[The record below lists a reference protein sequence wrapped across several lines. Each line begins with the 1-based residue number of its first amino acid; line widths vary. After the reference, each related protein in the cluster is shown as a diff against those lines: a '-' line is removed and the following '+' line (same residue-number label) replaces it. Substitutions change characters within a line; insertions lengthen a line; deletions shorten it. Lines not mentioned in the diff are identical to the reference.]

1 MKTKR
6 IVVWSSIF
14 LLVIVAVFVVR
25 HPFLLRSISQEWR
38 VLTTR
43 TPGAATT
50 PPPHSSLATEYHY
63 GTGTLE
69 TIDVYPQ
76 TGATNAPIIV
86 MVHGGAW
93 FIGDK
98 ANLNV
103 WQNKLAYWGP
113 KGFIVVSV
121 NYPMVNDGS
130 KPDAQAAAVARAL
143 TYIQKNAPTWG
154 GNPSKMIVMG
164 HSAGAHLVSLASVK
178 RASYPDLKPWSGTV
192 LLDSAAYDLTLM
204 MNSNPA
210 SFYNDAFGTNPSY
223 WTANSP
229 LEQLTS
235 KVEPLFLVCS
245 SNRAGSDCA
254 QAAAFKDKAVG
265 FGSIVTLRAEP
276 LSHEEIN
283 TTLGL
288 LSAYTTAVDTFI
300 TGVIK

>member
-1 MKTKR
+1 MKIKR
-6 IVVWSSIF
+6 IVTVGGI
-14 LLVIVAVFVVR
+14 LLIALLAILLIKY
-25 HPFLLRSISQEWR
+25 PYLLRLGSQEWR
-38 VLTTR
+38 VLQTQLRPTGTTPLP
-43 TPGAATT
+43 PGAG
-50 PPPHSSLATEYHY
+50 ATEYHY
-63 GTGTLE
+63 GAGALE

-76 TGATNAPIIV
+76 NGATNAPIIV

-121 NYPMVNDGS
+121 NYPMMNDGY
-130 KPDAQAAAVARAL
+130 KPDAQAAAVAQAL
-143 TYIQKNAPTWG
+143 SYIQTNAATWG
-154 GNPSKMIVMG
+154 GNPNKMIVMG
-164 HSAGAHLVSLASVK
+164 HSAGAHIVSLASVK

-192 LLDSAAYDLTLM
+192 LLDSAAYNLTLM

-210 SFYNDAFGTNPSY
+210 SFYKDAFGTNPSY

-245 SNRAGSDCA
+245 SNRAESDCA

-265 FGSIVTLRAEP
+265 FGTAVTLRAEP

-288 LSAYTTAVDTFI
+288 PSAYTAAVDTFI
-300 TGVIK
+300 AGVIK